1 MSAAAYVGIGAIA
14 IAISVALSMSASLGA
29 SSSSKK
35 TTAPPASK
43 ASPASASTPSG
54 APVGPGQGAP
64 IRDPTLGG
72 LCVQDL
78 KSRPKA
84 CGSVNCPG
92 LQSCPTYQW
101 MGMPKFVVGKLG
113 SAPTGITAN
122 SVKISGGLDP
132 QGVLDIVNAMRA
144 KVQSPPVVWD
154 DRLACAA
161 RAWIPLT
168 NYDTCPHGAA
178 PGFPFYAQV
187 IGVSPDPKATPMQS
201 AKYAIETQFFTQ
213 EKKIADAAKV
223 APNTAAQ
230 LPPGWKRGTISDT
243 VVDNVGHF
251 IILTSAE
258 VIACGFAIGPNYTKS
273 RYITP
278 PRDVMQLVCGHF
290 AAT

>member
-1 MSAAAYVGIGAIA
+1 MAKTTVIVAIIAMVGALAIA
-14 IAISVALSMSASLGA
+14 LSLSATLAFST
-29 SSSSKK
+29 KK
-35 TTAPPASK
+35 KSPKTAKPSGPAT
-43 ASPASASTPSG
+43 TPSG
-54 APVGPGQGAP
+54 APVGKGQGAP
-64 IRDPTLGG
+64 IKDPALGG
-72 LCVQDL
+72 LCSPDL
-78 KSRPKA
+78 KKHPKA

-92 LQSCPTYQW
+92 LQSCPKYSW
-101 MGMPKFVVGKLG
+101 MGMDKFVVGKLG
-113 SAPTGITAN
+113 RSPTGITAN
-122 SVKISGGLDP
+122 STKIAGGLDP

-144 KVQSPPVVWD
+144 KVGSPPVVWD
-154 DRLACAA
+154 DRLACAS

-187 IGVSPDPKATPMQS
+187 IGVSPDPKATPIQS
-201 AKYAIETQFFTQ
+201 AKYAIETQFFAQ

-230 LPPGWKRGTISDT
+230 LPSGWKRGTISDT
-243 VVDNVGHF
+243 VIDGIGHY

-258 VIACGFAIGPNYTKS
+258 VIACGFSIGPNYTKS